1 MLQLMAAST
10 SPLLVTTT
18 VKDVQFN
25 LPSVTM
31 EVTAP
36 RVITFNLAKSLTVLI
51 LNHLL
56 AVVLLLLKQE
66 LNLTLL
72 QLNLEEAVYTLKDL
86 SLLEESTP

>member
-1 MLQLMAAST
+1 MVAST

-18 VKDVQFN
+18 VKDVLFN

-31 EVTAP
+31 EETAP
-36 RVITFNLAKSLTVLI
+36 RVITFNHAQSLTVLM

-66 LNLTLL
+66 LKLTLL
-72 QLNLEEAVYTLKDL
+72 QLNLEEEVCTLKDL
-86 SLLEESTP
+86 FLLEVSLP